1 MKFKSKNQHRQL
13 VKTEV
18 DSVGKKKKVG
28 SLKIPIKRISL
39 CQAKKK

>member
-18 DSVGKKKKVG
+18 TLWKKSWLFENTNKTDKPLPG
-28 SLKIPIKRISL
+28 
-39 CQAKKK
+39 